1 MDVSDR
7 ATRQEELMRELAL
20 KRAANRVPVLTGTG
34 ASLGCDAL
42 LPAGACFCDRRDCL
56 QDWRREQD
64 ARRRGGL
71 LA

>member
-1 MDVSDR
+1 MDVSDQ
-7 ATRQEELMRELAL
+7 ATRQEELMRELAI
-20 KRAANRVPVLTGTG
+20 KRAANRVPVLPATG
-34 ASLGCDAL
+34 ACHRCDAL